1 MNIVS
6 LANYANNG
14 DGFGLSTQQDLD
26 SLNKALEAQH
36 ITGRDTEGA
45 SSPSGSPLKVESLEK
60 NLKVLEFKE
69 SDIRLIRNVPTLSAT
84 NTVEEYNRLDSIGQE
99 RGGFNTE
106 GELPEE
112 EDATYSRHSQL
123 VKYLG
128 NTRVVT
134 HPMTLV
140 NTHTGNVIQRETRN
154 GMLWVLRKANRAL
167 TNADADQI
175 PVEFNSF
182 YKQHQ
187 EGFSS
192 IGDYIDNS
200 ELVIDLRG
208 ERLTEESLEEAARR
222 IIDNYGSP
230 DDFWSPP
237 AVISGFTKS
246 FYDTERKL
254 INSMSNP
261 LVAGMRFQTFASQFG
276 NINLQYEKFMR
287 RQSSRTTATAKDH
300 DKAPNAPVGGGTP
313 VAAVAPTVESSK
325 FGASDA
331 GDYFY
336 AVAGVNRYGLSQLTS
351 LNAAAVTV
359 AANGAVDLQFVDG
372 GGANAATAY
381 VIFRADKD
389 ISGVTA
395 NTQFHP
401 IFTISA
407 AQLTTGYD
415 GGGANTVRD
424 MNRWLPKT
432 EQSFM
437 VENDVDIWSFKQLAP
452 MMKMDLALLGPAY
465 RFMIL
470 QYATPIL
477 YQPRKFIRFINIA
490 AG

>member
-6 LANYANNG
+6 LANYADNG
-14 DGFGLSTQQDLD
+14 NGFGLSSQQDLD

-36 ITGRDTEGA
+36 ITGRETEGA
-45 SSPSGSPLKVESLEK
+45 STPSGSPLKVESLEK
-60 NLKVLEFKE
+60 NLKVIEFKE
-69 SDIRLIRNVPTLSAT
+69 SDIRLIRNIPTLSAT
-84 NTVEEYNRLDSIGQE
+84 NTVEEYNRMDSVGQE
-99 RGGFNTE
+99 RGGFNVE

-112 EDATYSRHSQL
+112 EDAVYSRHSQL

-128 NTRVVT
+128 NTRSIT

-140 NTHTGNVIQRETRN
+140 TTHTGDVIQRETRN

-167 TNADADQI
+167 TNGDASQI

-182 YKQHQ
+182 YTQHK
-187 EGFSS
+187 EGYAT

-200 ELVIDLRG
+200 DLVIDLRG
-208 ERLTEESLEEAARR
+208 ARLTEENLEEAARR

-237 AVISGFTKS
+237 AVISGFTKQ
-246 FYDTERKL
+246 FYPLERKL
-254 INSMSNP
+254 IDGAANP
-261 LVAGMRFQTFASQFG
+261 NTAGMRFTKFQSQFG
-276 NINLQYEKFMR
+276 EIGLEYEKFMR
-287 RQSSRTTATAKDH
+287 RQASRTTAKAKDH
-300 DKAPNAPVGGGTP
+300 DKAPNAPVAGATP
-313 VAAVAPTVESSK
+313 VAAVAPTVNNSK
-325 FGASDA
+325 FESGDA

-351 LNAAAVTV
+351 LSGSATTV
-359 AANGAVDLQFVDG
+359 AANGAVDLQFVEG

-389 ISGVTA
+389 IPSVQSD
-395 NTQFHP
+395 TQFHP

-407 AQLTTGYD
+407 AELAAGYD
-415 GGGANTVRD
+415 GAAPTKVRD

-437 VENDVDIWSFKQLAP
+437 VENSSDIWSFKQLAP
-452 MMKMDLALLGPAY
+452 MMKMDLALLGPSY

-477 YQPRKFIRFINIA
+477 YQPRKFIRFINVA